1 MEEYYKN
8 YQFDI
13 KFDYYIRNNVIKE
26 KSKRIVELLK
36 VYEYM
41 WNKTNNIKYL
51 KLSVKYGC
59 LKSNE
64 LLGDYYHN
72 KNNINLALKYYKNAI
87 YNKNSDL
94 MFKIGLLYQKL
105 NKKCCKIYYKLA
117 YNFGNINSLILL
129 SRCYQEEKKINLS
142 KKCLKIASFNNNS
155 YAMMELGIIYKNE
168 KNYKNMEYCFLCAF
182 ELNNPSAIIYL
193 CSHYEENEMYNEMI
207 KMYELDIKK
216 NNNVDSIIDIADY
229 YYSLNN
235 EISINYYKDALKQNV
250 VSPNLVEY
258 YYENLHNNN
267 NYEELEKLYNS
278 LIPKKLS
285 NIMHGKILY
294 KLGKYYFNDNLTK
307 SIELYI
313 KSTSYENS
321 NAMYELSIY
330 YKSLNEIE
338 KYIKY
343 FNMAYDLNN
352 ENAKNNYNEFKE
364 IKNKYLQNK
373 KVIKQNYK

>member
-1 MEEYYKN
+1 
-8 YQFDI
+8 
-13 KFDYYIRNNVIKE
+13 
-26 KSKRIVELLK
+26 
-36 VYEYM
+36 
-41 WNKTNNIKYL
+41 
-51 KLSVKYGC
+51 
-59 LKSNE
+59 
-64 LLGDYYHN
+64 
-72 KNNINLALKYYKNAI
+72 
-87 YNKNSDL
+87 
-94 MFKIGLLYQKL
+94 MFFPFFVLY
-105 NKKCCKIYYKLA
+105 
-117 YNFGNINSLILL
+117 F
-129 SRCYQEEKKINLS
+129 
-142 KKCLKIASFNNNS
+142 
-155 YAMMELGIIYKNE
+155 
-168 KNYKNMEYCFLCAF
+168 
-182 ELNNPSAIIYL
+182 
-193 CSHYEENEMYNEMI
+193 
-207 KMYELDIKK
+207 
-216 NNNVDSIIDIADY
+216 
-229 YYSLNN
+229 
-235 EISINYYKDALKQNV
+235 YYKDALKQNV

-373 KVIKQNYK
+373 KVIKQKLIFNDNSIMIDKKLFNEIKNDKVISNLINSSSSDEIF